1 MKFVRIFT
9 GTDGQSHFE
18 DLGFEFAPRGDAT
31 LTTPLQGATEVFF
44 RRARANYVNDWH
56 QAPERQYVITLSGQW
71 EVEVGDGSKRSFSPG
86 DILLAE
92 DVTGQ
97 GHKSRVLG
105 SQPRIYAFVRLK

>member
-1 MKFVRIFT
+1 MKYVRIFT

-18 DLGFEFAPRGDAT
+18 DLEFEFAPRGNAT
-31 LTTPLQGATEVFF
+31 LTTLLQGATDIQF
-44 RRARANYVNDWH
+44 RRAAPGYVNDWH
-56 QAPERQYVITLSGQW
+56 KAPKRQYVITLSGQW

-97 GHKSRVLG
+97 GHESKVLG
-105 SQPRIYAFVRLK
+105 SQPRVYAFVPLK

>member
-1 MKFVRIFT
+1 MKYVRIFT

-18 DLGFEFAPRGDAT
+18 DLDFEFASQGNAPV
-31 LTTPLQGATEVFF
+31 TTPLQGATDIQF
-44 RRARANYVNDWH
+44 RRAAPGYVNDWH
-56 QAPERQYVITLSGQW
+56 RAPKRQYVITLSGQW

-97 GHKSRVLG
+97 GHKSKVLG
-105 SQPRIYAFVRLK
+105 SQLRAYAFVPLK

>member
-1 MKFVRIFT
+1 MKYVRMFT

-18 DLGFEFAPRGDAT
+18 DLEFEFAPRGNAT
-31 LTTPLQGATEVFF
+31 VTTPLQGAKDIQY
-44 RRARANYVNDWH
+44 RRAPANYVHDWH
-56 QAPERQYVITLSGQW
+56 KAPKRQYVITLSGQW

-97 GHKSRVLG
+97 GHKSKVLG
-105 SQPRIYAFVRLK
+105 SQPRVYAFVPLK